1 MMLDQNIIDDLKADA
16 EALLNASKMLY
27 NLTQEMTANESD
39 KDIAKKI
46 VSVEGYLELVKNSR
60 RDVNRTRKMIAQEL
74 NVANGIGE

>member
-1 MMLDQNIIDDLKADA
+1 MLDQNIIDDLKADA